1 MEREK
6 ERQLFYI
13 QLEKNFFRSG
23 DSSVLREYA
32 EERGIDTAH
41 LLFLYLCLI
50 LEAIESDGIIQFS
63 GEMTP
68 LALKGRIGF
77 RSDNGLKADLEF
89 IDEAVQLLEE
99 LQLVEVGDRAIRVV
113 KALNYTMNFEE
124 QQEKIRQSKRKT
136 MLLKKEFDIKK
147 TNTLSSEEKEE
158 RLLKNRIENEWI
170 PGLIYSGFCTSEES
184 GKYQEVFDRLFDSAC
199 SMDEISGAMK
209 RFIQKK
215 IDLTRIID
223 KVNYL
228 EKTLFN
234 IVEENR
240 FCPDEYNR
248 VIELMQYKGFIGN
261 ISEIKDYVGI
271 FLRLEKDGYSKSTIA
286 KTAINV
292 LLDFDFYHVK
302 DICSAYARKLE
313 DALTE
318 GGGNP

>member
-99 LQLVEVGDRAIRVV
+99 LKLVEIGDKAIRVV
-113 KALNYTMNFEE
+113 KALDYTMNLEE
-124 QQEKIRQSKRKT
+124 QQEKIRQNKRQTK
-136 MLLKKEFDIKK
+136 LLRNEFDIKK
-147 TNTLSSEEKEE
+147 AEMLSEEEKEE

-170 PGLIYSGFCTSEES
+170 PGLIYSGYCTSEES
-184 GKYQEVFDRLFDSAC
+184 GKYQEVFARLYDSAC
-199 SMDEISGAMK
+199 NLEEISGAMK
-209 RFIQKK
+209 RFMQKK
-215 IDLTRIID
+215 IDLEKIVD

-228 EKTLFN
+228 EKTLFG
-234 IVEENR
+234 IIEEIR
-240 FCPDEYNR
+240 FCPEEYNR

-261 ISEIKDYVGI
+261 VSEIKDYIGI
-271 FLRLEKDGYSKSTIA
+271 FLRMEKAGYSKSTIA

-292 LLDFDFYHVK
+292 LLDFDFYQVK
-302 DICSAYARKLE
+302 DICSTFSFNLE
-313 DALTE
+313 RALK
-318 GGGNP
+318 GGNP